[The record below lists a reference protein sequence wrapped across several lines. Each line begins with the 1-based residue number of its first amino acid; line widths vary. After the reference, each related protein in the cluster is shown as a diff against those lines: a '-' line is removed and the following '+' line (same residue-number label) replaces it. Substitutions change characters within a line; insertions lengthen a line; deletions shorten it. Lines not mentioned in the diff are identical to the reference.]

1 MLCTDNIAIYQCCF
15 DFLTPCLFLPDRR
28 KFTRGQNRIFN
39 IDMGAVGAGN
49 QDWHHVLLVYL
60 YFVQDCMQHSFQDVG
75 YRGPNRLCFPD
86 VFHFSKKIG
95 FLAARLVA
103 RNFTRALGYAKHP
116 LSPLRII
123 ALVRHRVG
131 PTSRWVCIAGCRH
144 CCWMISMLTIIP
156 VSRHRWGAG
165 GLGEHVCWPMIR
177 PANVTAQILC
187 RQRKIWKRCPSL
199 SNG

>member
-75 YRGPNRLCFPD
+75 YGGPNRLCFPD

-103 RNFTRALGYAKHP
+103 RNFTRALGYAKRP
-116 LSPLRII
+116 LSPLRNI
-123 ALVRHRVG
+123 ALGRHHVG
-131 PTSRWVCIAGCRH
+131 PTSRWVYIAGCRH
-144 CCWMISMLTIIP
+144 RCWQTSMLTIIA
-156 VSRHRWGAG
+156 VSRHRWGG
-165 GLGEHVCWPMIR
+165 RGYVCWPIIR

>member
-1 MLCTDNIAIYQCCF
+1 MVCTDNIAIYQCCF
-15 DFLTPCLFLPDRR
+15 DFLTPCVFWPDRWE
-28 KFTRGQNRIFN
+28 FPRGQNRKFN

-103 RNFTRALGYAKHP
+103 RNFTRALGYAKRP
-116 LSPLRII
+116 LSPLPDI
-123 ALVRHRVG
+123 ACCRHHVLSLSRTPDIAYAQHRVC
-131 PTSRWVCIAGCRH
+131 PTSHVADIAAAK
-144 CCWMISMLTIIP
+144 P
-156 VSRHRWGAG
+156 
-165 GLGEHVCWPMIR
+165 
-177 PANVTAQILC
+177 
-187 RQRKIWKRCPSL
+187 
-199 SNG
+199 

>member
-75 YRGPNRLCFPD
+75 YGGPNRLCFPD

-103 RNFTRALGYAKHP
+103 RNFTRGLGYAKPP
-116 LSPLRII
+116 LSPLRDI

-131 PTSRWVCIAGCRH
+131 YISQAADIA
-144 CCWMISMLTIIP
+144 
-156 VSRHRWGAG
+156 VDRHRCWPLSLLADTAG
-165 GLGEHVCWPMIR
+165 GGACLL
-177 PANVTAQILC
+177 ADNTASQC
-187 RQRKIWKRCPSL
+187 HSSDSL
-199 SNG
+199 